1 MVAAHHWCRVTLFG
15 PDGARLA
22 GWDMGA
28 GRPPDLAAVDE
39 VARIALLAARLG
51 GRVVL
56 TRVSDRMRELLGLA
70 GLPIEVGEAADDG
83 RVEGPAGE
91 GAAGEGAAGEGAA
104 GGGAAGG
111 GAAGERSAV
120 EVERQPELGEEP
132 LRLQEGQEEAH
143 PGDLS
148 P

>member
-56 TRVSDRMRELLGLA
+56 TQVSDRMRELLGLA
-70 GLPIEVGEAADDG
+70 GLPIEVGDAPAGD
-83 RVEGPAGE
+83 RVEG
-91 GAAGEGAAGEGAA
+91 
-104 GGGAAGG
+104 
-111 GAAGERSAV
+111 SAV
-120 EVERQPELGEEP
+120 EVEGQPELGEEP
-132 LRLQEGQEEAH
+132 LGLEEGQEEAH

>member
-56 TRVSDRMRELLGLA
+56 TQVSDRMRELLGLA
-70 GLPIEVGEAADDG
+70 GLPIEVGEAADEE
-83 RVEGPAGE
+83 RVE
-91 GAAGEGAAGEGAA
+91 GAAGEGAAGE
-104 GGGAAGG
+104 GAAGG